1 MDSGLFAFFLPVTL
15 ALMMMGL
22 GLELSIK
29 DFMRVGRY
37 PKVIF
42 LALFTQLIFLVLIAF
57 LICKVLNL
65 HPLLSIGLMLLAA
78 SPGGPTANLF
88 SYIFKGDVA
97 LNITLTALNSVI
109 CTFTLP
115 FIVNLSIL
123 HFLGDNTA
131 IGMPIEK
138 IVQVFFIIFIPVCMG
153 MFIRSVI
160 PGLACQ
166 LNRPMRLT
174 SIFFLTGIFIYALYR
189 EKENVMLYF
198 SDVGVATA
206 IFCFT
211 SLFTGYLVPHLARI
225 PERQAR
231 ACTFEIGIHN
241 TAITLTIALS
251 VLSNTTIAIPA
262 GVYTIIMY
270 FFALLFGLI
279 LMRKSKAPYD
289 QRLDEDEFKVDI
301 SH

>member
-37 PKVIF
+37 PKAIF
-42 LALFTQLIFLVLIAF
+42 LALFTQQVILVSIAF
-57 LICKVLNL
+57 LICKAMNL
-65 HPLLSIGLMLLAA
+65 APLLSVGLMLLAA

-88 SYIFKGDVA
+88 SYIYKGDVA
-97 LNITLTALNSVI
+97 LNITLTAINSVI

-123 HFLGDNTA
+123 YFLGDNQT

-138 IVQVFFIIFIPVCMG
+138 FAQVFLIIFIPVCIG
-153 MFIRSVI
+153 MILRYAA
-160 PGLACQ
+160 PGISYQ
-166 LNRPMRLT
+166 LTRPMRLI
-174 SIFFLTGIFIYALYR
+174 SIFFLFFIFLYALFR
-189 EKENVMLYF
+189 EKSNLVLYF
-198 SDVGVATA
+198 ADAGWATGL
-206 IFCFT
+206 FCFT
-211 SLFTGYLVPHLARI
+211 SLFLGYLIPHVTDI
-225 PERQAR
+225 PEPQAR

-241 TAITLTIALS
+241 TAISLTIALS

-262 GVYTIIMY
+262 GVYTIFMY
-270 FFALLFGLI
+270 VFVVFFGFI
-279 LMRKSKAPYD
+279 LTRKNNSLMTNANTT
-289 QRLDEDEFKVDI
+289 KV
-301 SH
+301 